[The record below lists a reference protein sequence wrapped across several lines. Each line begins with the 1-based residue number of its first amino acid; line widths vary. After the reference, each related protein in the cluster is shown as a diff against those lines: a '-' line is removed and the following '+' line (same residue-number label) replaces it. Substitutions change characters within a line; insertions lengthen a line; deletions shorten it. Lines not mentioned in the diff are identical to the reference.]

1 MNVDVQAMARR
12 LRESLGT
19 VILGKEAEIELCIVG
34 LLCHG
39 HLLIEDVPGTGK
51 TLLAKAL
58 ARSSGCSFERVQ
70 FTPDLLPGDV
80 TGVSVYNPQAQT
92 FEFRRG
98 PIFAQV
104 LLADEINRATPK
116 TQSALLEAMEEWQ
129 GTVDGTSH
137 PLPEPFMV
145 LATQNPIELGGT
157 FPLPE
162 AQVDRFLVKV
172 NLGYLDLA
180 DEVAM
185 LDRFQ
190 RSSPLED
197 LAAVTDSTE
206 VEACRRELQ
215 TVFCHHSLKE
225 DCVRIVQRTRDNSD
239 VALGASPRGSLG
251 LLHASQAR
259 AAAKGRDFVTP
270 DDIKALAHRVLGHR
284 IVLRANAELRGVTSG
299 HVIDEVLAREAVAA
313 ERQLMGRGGSG

>member
-1 MNVDVQAMARR
+1 MSVDVQAMARR
-12 LRESLGT
+12 LHESLGT
-19 VILGKEAEIELCIVG
+19 VIVGKAAEIDLCIVG
-34 LLCHG
+34 LLCRG

-129 GTVDGTSH
+129 VTVDGTSH
-137 PLPEPFMV
+137 QLPDPFMV

-162 AQVDRFLVKV
+162 AQVDRFLLKLK
-172 NLGYLDLA
+172 LGYLPGDQ
-180 DEVAM
+180 EVAM

-190 RSSPLED
+190 SGSPLGALE
-197 LAAVTDSTE
+197 AVTDSVEIKAAQE
-206 VEACRRELQ
+206 VCREIYCDA
-215 TVFCHHSLKE
+215 TLK
-225 DCVRIVQRTRDNSD
+225 DYCVRIVRRTREHRD
-239 VALGASPRGSLG
+239 VSLGSSPRGTLG
-251 LLHASQAR
+251 LLHAGQAR
-259 AAAKGRDFVTP
+259 AALAGRDFVLP
-270 DDIKALAHRVLGHR
+270 DDIKDIAPNVLEHRVM
-284 IVLRANAELRGVTSG
+284 LRANAELRGLTSAA
-299 HVIDEVLAREAVAA
+299 VLEEVLATESVP
-313 ERQLMGRGGSG
+313 MTGRRLA

>member
-12 LRESLGT
+12 LQQSLGT
-19 VILGKEAEIELCIVG
+19 VIVGKQAEIELCIVG
-34 LLCHG
+34 LLCRG

-51 TLLAKAL
+51 TLLAKSL

-104 LLADEINRATPK
+104 LLADEVNRATPK

-129 GTVDGTSH
+129 VTVDGTTH

-162 AQVDRFLVKV
+162 AQVDRFLLKLR
-172 NLGYLDLA
+172 LGYLPA
-180 DEVAM
+180 DEETAM

-190 RSSPLED
+190 SGTPLTSLQPVTNAEEIR
-197 LAAVTDSTE
+197 AAQA
-206 VEACRRELQ
+206 ACRE
-215 TVFCHHSLKE
+215 VYCDAALK
-225 DCVRIVQRTRDNSD
+225 DYCVRIVRRTRDHRD
-239 VALGASPRGSLG
+239 VSLGASPRGTLG
-251 LLHASQAR
+251 MLHAGQAR
-259 AAAKGRDFVTP
+259 AALAGRDFVLP
-270 DDIKALAHRVLGHR
+270 DDIKDIATNVLEHRVM
-284 IVLRANAELRGVTSG
+284 LRPNAELRGLTPAAVLE
-299 HVIDEVLAREAVAA
+299 EVLATEAVP
-313 ERQLMGRGGSG
+313 MTGRRLA

>member
-12 LRESLGT
+12 LQGSLGT
-19 VILGKEAEIELCIVG
+19 VIVGKEAEIELCIVG
-34 LLCHG
+34 LLCRG

-92 FEFRRG
+92 FEFRKG

-129 GTVDGTSH
+129 VTVDGTSH
-137 PLPEPFMV
+137 PLPDPFMV

-162 AQVDRFLVKV
+162 AQVDRFLLKLR
-172 NLGYLDLA
+172 LGYLPA
-180 DEVAM
+180 DEEVAM

-190 RSSPLED
+190 SGSPLGALEP
-197 LAAVTDSTE
+197 VTDAVEIKAAQE
-206 VEACRRELQ
+206 VCRGIYCDA
-215 TVFCHHSLKE
+215 TLK
-225 DCVRIVQRTRDNSD
+225 DYCVRIVRRTREHRD
-239 VALGASPRGSLG
+239 VSLGSSPRGTLG
-251 LLHASQAR
+251 LLHAGQAR
-259 AAAKGRDFVTP
+259 AALAGRDFVLP
-270 DDIKALAHRVLGHR
+270 DDIKEIAANVLEHRVM
-284 IVLRANAELRGVTSG
+284 LRPNAELRGLTAAAVLE
-299 HVIDEVLAREAVAA
+299 EVLATESVP
-313 ERQLMGRGGSG
+313 MTGRRLA

>member
-1 MNVDVQAMARR
+1 MSRQWHGVC
-12 LRESLGT
+12 
-19 VILGKEAEIELCIVG
+19 ELCIVG
-34 LLCHG
+34 LLCRG

-58 ARSSGCSFERVQ
+58 ARSSGCSFARVQ

-129 GTVDGTSH
+129 VTVDGTSH
-137 PLPEPFMV
+137 PLPDPFMV

-162 AQVDRFLVKV
+162 AQVDRFLLKLR
-172 NLGYLDLA
+172 LGYLPA
-180 DEVAM
+180 DEEVAM

-190 RSSPLED
+190 SGSPL
-197 LAAVTDSTE
+197 AALTPVTDAAEIKAAQE
-206 VEACRRELQ
+206 VCRDIY
-215 TVFCHHSLKE
+215 CDASLKE
-225 DCVRIVQRTRDNSD
+225 YCVRIVRRTREHRD
-239 VALGASPRGSLG
+239 VSLGSSPRGTLG
-251 LLHASQAR
+251 LLHAGQAR
-259 AAAKGRDFVTP
+259 AALAGRDFVLP
-270 DDIKALAHRVLGHR
+270 DDIKDIAANVLEHRVM
-284 IVLRANAELRGVTSG
+284 LRPNAELRGLTATAVL
-299 HVIDEVLAREAVAA
+299 DEVLATESVP
-313 ERQLMGRGGSG
+313 MTGRRLA

>member
-12 LRESLGT
+12 LQESLGT
-19 VILGKEAEIELCIVG
+19 VIVGKAAEIELCIVG
-34 LLCHG
+34 LLCRG

-129 GTVDGTSH
+129 VTVDGTSH
-137 PLPEPFMV
+137 PLPDPFMV

-162 AQVDRFLVKV
+162 AQVDRFLLKLR
-172 NLGYLDLA
+172 LGYLPA
-180 DEVAM
+180 DEEVAM

-190 RSSPLED
+190 SGSPL
-197 LAAVTDSTE
+197 AALTPVTDAAEIKAAQE
-206 VEACRRELQ
+206 VCRDIY
-215 TVFCHHSLKE
+215 CDASLKE
-225 DCVRIVQRTRDNSD
+225 YCVRIVRRTREHRD
-239 VALGASPRGSLG
+239 VSLGSSPRGTLG
-251 LLHASQAR
+251 LLHAGQAR
-259 AAAKGRDFVTP
+259 AALAGRDFVLP
-270 DDIKALAHRVLGHR
+270 DDIKDIAANVLEHRVM
-284 IVLRANAELRGVTSG
+284 LRPNAELRGLTATAVL
-299 HVIDEVLAREAVAA
+299 DEVLATESVP
-313 ERQLMGRGGSG
+313 MTGRRLA

>member
-12 LRESLGT
+12 LQQSLGT
-19 VILGKEAEIELCIVG
+19 VIVGKEAEIELCIVG
-34 LLCHG
+34 LLCRG

-51 TLLAKAL
+51 TLLAKSL

-92 FEFRRG
+92 FEFRKG

-104 LLADEINRATPK
+104 LLADEVNRATPK

-129 GTVDGTSH
+129 VTVDGTTH

-162 AQVDRFLVKV
+162 AQVDRFLLKLR
-172 NLGYLDLA
+172 LGYLPA
-180 DEVAM
+180 DEETAM

-190 RSSPLED
+190 SGTPLTSLQPVTNAEEIR
-197 LAAVTDSTE
+197 AAQAVCRE
-206 VEACRRELQ
+206 VYCDAA
-215 TVFCHHSLKE
+215 LK
-225 DCVRIVQRTRDNSD
+225 DYCVRIVRRTREHRD
-239 VALGASPRGSLG
+239 VSLGASPRGTLG
-251 LLHASQAR
+251 MLHAGQAR
-259 AAAKGRDFVTP
+259 AALAGRDFVLP
-270 DDIKALAHRVLGHR
+270 DDIKEIAPNVLEHRVM
-284 IVLRANAELRGVTSG
+284 LRPNAELRGLTPAAV
-299 HVIDEVLAREAVAA
+299 VEEVLATEAVP
-313 ERQLMGRGGSG
+313 MTGRRLA

>member
-12 LRESLGT
+12 LQESLGT
-19 VILGKEAEIELCIVG
+19 VIVGKAAEIELCIVG
-34 LLCHG
+34 LLCRG

-129 GTVDGTSH
+129 VTVDGTSH
-137 PLPEPFMV
+137 PLPDPFMV

-162 AQVDRFLVKV
+162 AQVDRFLLKLR
-172 NLGYLDLA
+172 LGYLPA
-180 DEVAM
+180 DEEVAM

-190 RSSPLED
+190 SGSPLGALEP
-197 LAAVTDSTE
+197 VTDAAEIKAAQE
-206 VEACRRELQ
+206 VCRDIY
-215 TVFCHHSLKE
+215 CDASLKE
-225 DCVRIVQRTRDNSD
+225 YCVRIVRRTRDHRD
-239 VALGASPRGSLG
+239 VSLGSSPRGTLG
-251 LLHASQAR
+251 LLHAGQAR
-259 AAAKGRDFVTP
+259 AALAGRDFVLP
-270 DDIKALAHRVLGHR
+270 DDIKDIAANVLEHRVM
-284 IVLRANAELRGVTSG
+284 LRPNAELRGLTASAVLE
-299 HVIDEVLAREAVAA
+299 EVLATESVP
-313 ERQLMGRGGSG
+313 MTGRRLA

>member
-1 MNVDVQAMARR
+1 MSVDVQAMARR
-12 LRESLGT
+12 LHESLGT
-19 VILGKEAEIELCIVG
+19 VIVGKAAEIDLCIVG
-34 LLCHG
+34 LLCRG

-129 GTVDGTSH
+129 VTVDGTSH
-137 PLPEPFMV
+137 QLPDPFMV

-162 AQVDRFLVKV
+162 AQVDRFLLKLK
-172 NLGYLDLA
+172 LGYLPQDQ
-180 DEVAM
+180 EVAM

-190 RSSPLED
+190 SGSPLGALE
-197 LAAVTDSTE
+197 AVTDSVEIKAAQE
-206 VEACRRELQ
+206 VCREIYCDA
-215 TVFCHHSLKE
+215 TLK
-225 DCVRIVQRTRDNSD
+225 DYCVRIVRRTREHRD
-239 VALGASPRGSLG
+239 VSLGSSPRGTLG
-251 LLHASQAR
+251 LLHAGQAR
-259 AAAKGRDFVTP
+259 AALAGRDFVLP
-270 DDIKALAHRVLGHR
+270 DDIKDIAPNVLEHRVM
-284 IVLRANAELRGVTSG
+284 LRPNAELRGLTSAA
-299 HVIDEVLAREAVAA
+299 VLEEVLATESVP
-313 ERQLMGRGGSG
+313 MTGRRLA

>member
-1 MNVDVQAMARR
+1 MGLVQGVVRR
-12 LRESLGT
+12 LVESVGT
-19 VILGKEAEIELCIVG
+19 VIVGKEQEVELCVLA
-34 LLCHG
+34 LLCGG
-39 HLLIEDVPGTGK
+39 HVLIEDVPGVGK
-51 TLLAKAL
+51 TMLAKAM
-58 ARSSGCSFERVQ
+58 ARATGCDFERLQ

-80 TGVSVYNPQAQT
+80 TGVSVFNVKT
-92 FEFRRG
+92 TDFEFRRG

-116 TQSALLEAMEEWQ
+116 TQSALLEAMEEGQ
-129 GTVDGTSH
+129 VTVDGVTH
-137 PLPEPFMV
+137 PLPSPFIV

-172 NLGYLDLA
+172 NLGYLQLA

-190 RSSPLED
+190 RVSPLD
-197 LAAVTDSTE
+197 GLAAVTDAAE
-206 VEACRRELQ
+206 IQACRQELQ
-215 TVFCHHSLKE
+215 TVWCHRSLKE
-225 DCVRIVQRTRDNSD
+225 YCVRIVQRTRDNSD

-259 AAAKGRDFVTP
+259 AAAKGRDYVTP
-270 DDIKALAHRVLGHR
+270 DDIKELAHRVLGHR
-284 IVLRANAELRGVTSG
+284 IVLRANAELRGVTTVQ
-299 HVIDEVLAREAVAA
+299 VIDDVLASEVVPA
-313 ERQLMGRGGSG
+313 ERQLMAGEGS